1 MKASIVAL
9 CLIVAATAAAQS
21 TPPPAV
27 QRTTLSA
34 VVYFEPGVEELTDEA
49 KSVLDAL
56 VAKTDGMR
64 IEGAIVIGFADR
76 GNGEFALAQTRA
88 RMVRDYLVSGGIDA
102 GNFHVEAQ
110 ESYTEPDA
118 TGIPETPAQR
128 KQASRIEVQ
137 VAGVRAAVQ

>member
-9 CLIVAATAAAQS
+9 CLIVAAIAAAQ
-21 TPPPAV
+21 PASPSAR
-27 QRTTLSA
+27 RTTLSA
-34 VVYFEPGVEELTDEA
+34 VVYFEPGHEELTDEA
-49 KSVLDAL
+49 KSRLDDL

-88 RMVRDYLVSGGIDA
+88 RVVRDYLVSGGIDA

-137 VAGVRAAVQ
+137 VAGVSAAAQ